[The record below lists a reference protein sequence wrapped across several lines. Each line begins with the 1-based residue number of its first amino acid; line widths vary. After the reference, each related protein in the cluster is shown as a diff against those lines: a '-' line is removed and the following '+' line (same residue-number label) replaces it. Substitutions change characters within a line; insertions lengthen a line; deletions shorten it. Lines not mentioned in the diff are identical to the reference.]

1 MAGLEPSAVGDPD
14 GRSAKR
20 AIQMHEFLMTG
31 GIKVGEREG
40 IATYSDPID
49 YHAAEWEYKCPWHG
63 ETCTAWTAIV
73 SGNGHWTKLEAE
85 LATLK
90 ELSADEEDETI
101 LESISLEIAKLEA
114 KLEMRP
120 RDAKALR
127 DRTPEMIAEE
137 RAHSIRAKAKRT
149 ADFKAAAANALKV
162 AEGFKHGPN
171 WKLTSAKGRIS
182 ICCDK
187 HKANEFPQEGD
198 VWTRVPSGKN
208 RCDECAFEE
217 APAKAPVYAAA
228 GPKRGGNPW
237 DKMSADAF
245 TPPEPRI
252 NYETGEVFDRDYFRP
267 MYAAPEPEKDSRDDA
282 VAAFAE
288 TGLPDTIEID
298 GDEGE
303 EGEN

>member
-49 YHAAEWEYKCPWHG
+49 HHAAEWEYKCPWHG

-85 LATLK
+85 LANLRV
-90 ELSADEEDETI
+90 ELEDTGAEDFD
-101 LESISLEIAKLEA
+101 LIAQRAQALTDR
-114 KLEMRP
+114 LEMRP

-171 WKLTSAKGRIS
+171 WKGVNTKGVVTLY
-182 ICCDK
+182 CDA
-187 HKANEFPQEGD
+187 HRPRVPSETTT
-198 VWTRVPSGKN
+198 WTRVPSGKN

-245 TPPEPRI
+245 TSPEPRI

-267 MYAAPEPEKDSRDDA
+267 MYEAPEPEKDSRDDA
-282 VAAFAE
+282 VAAFADA
-288 TGLPDTIEID
+288 GLPDTIEID

-303 EGEN
+303 EGDN